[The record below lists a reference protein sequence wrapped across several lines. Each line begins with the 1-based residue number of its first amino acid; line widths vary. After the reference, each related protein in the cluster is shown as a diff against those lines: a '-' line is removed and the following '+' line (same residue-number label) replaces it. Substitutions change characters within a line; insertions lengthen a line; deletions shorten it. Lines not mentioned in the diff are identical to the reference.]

1 MKKKPIRFEMNP
13 LLICT
18 LFTGQTSK
26 EVFYMKYDYIF
37 KLNCVELYKNG
48 RCLKYKKE
56 LDKKT
61 LEKE

>member
-1 MKKKPIRFEMNP
+1 
-13 LLICT
+13 
-18 LFTGQTSK
+18 
-26 EVFYMKYDYIF
+26 MKYDYIF

-48 RCLKYKKE
+48 RCLKHKKE